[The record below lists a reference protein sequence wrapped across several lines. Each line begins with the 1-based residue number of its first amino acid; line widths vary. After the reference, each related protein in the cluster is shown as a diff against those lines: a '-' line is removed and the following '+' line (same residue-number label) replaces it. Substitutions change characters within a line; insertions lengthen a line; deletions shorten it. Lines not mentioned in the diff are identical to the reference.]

1 VTSRGRSRWTLG
13 DAVKVWLLAGA
24 AWLLAGC
31 ATLTPPTADAGAP
44 HDPTLIEGRLA
55 VQVQALG
62 DQPAQSLAAPFTL
75 QGDERAGSLALST
88 PIGTMLARAVWQP
101 SVATL
106 TTPQDTRQYP
116 NLDAMA
122 DDLLGQAVPMA
133 ALLSWLRGQPWGGA
147 AHTST
152 STSTTTSTTTTTT
165 TSNATASNAP
175 PTATFTQLG
184 WSVDLNGYAEGL
196 VVAQRDTPP
205 PRVTVRARID
215 RKP

>member
-1 VTSRGRSRWTLG
+1 MTRLVGSRWTLG
-13 DAVKVWLLAGA
+13 DVVKAWLLAGA
-24 AWLLAGC
+24 TLVLAGC
-31 ATLTPPTADAGAP
+31 ATLTPPTTDAGAP
-44 HDPTLIEGRLA
+44 HDPTLVEGRLA

-88 PIGTMLARAVWQP
+88 PIGTMLARAAWQP
-101 SVATL
+101 SMATL

-152 STSTTTSTTTTTT
+152 S
-165 TSNATASNAP
+165 ATLSK
-175 PTATFTQLG
+175 TTFTQLG

>member
-13 DAVKVWLLAGA
+13 DAVKTWLLVGA
-24 AWLLAGC
+24 ALVLAGC
-31 ATLTPPTADAGAP
+31 ATLTRPTADAGVP

-147 AHTST
+147 AHTSAASTT
-152 STSTTTSTTTTTT
+152 STSTTTS
-165 TSNATASNAP
+165 NATVGNAP

>member
-1 VTSRGRSRWTLG
+1 MK
-13 DAVKVWLLAGA
+13 AWLLAGA
-24 AWLLAGC
+24 TLVLAGC
-31 ATLTPPTADAGAP
+31 TTLTQPTADAGASL
-44 HDPTLIEGRLA
+44 DPTLIEGRLA

-62 DQPAQSLAAPFTL
+62 EQPAQSLAAPFTL

-101 SVATL
+101 SRATL

-147 AHTST
+147 AHTS
-152 STSTTTSTTTTTT
+152 
-165 TSNATASNAP
+165 SNASVSNAP
-175 PTATFTQLG
+175 SATFTQLG